1 MTWPGHESFAAK
13 IVRIFVPVPASQRV
27 KRLFDNKRRGHLTR
41 ISELLMLWKHC
52 LQSVAL
58 EVSTLTILCKANT
71 SHAGEISWNMRV

>member
-58 EVSTLTILCKANT
+58 EVRSFAKRIRHMQEKLVGICVYK
-71 SHAGEISWNMRV
+71 